1 MSQRLVA
8 LNDVLGALDQTGP
21 LSSDALARRLRLSKF
36 DARLVLVDAHAH
48 GLVRTN
54 GRGDWAIT
62 DRGRDALTPDVADDR
77 RDEGWWT
84 VTPYWQRLRALG
96 AGARWR
102 EVLHPRYLA
111 RRGLPLAL
119 STIVCAGGVAVA
131 SSRLEG
137 SAGPPV
143 VATTNL
149 KAAAHGRHAHARGT
163 RHRARFSSLSL
174 RHHRRS
180 TLVSTTGQ
188 IHQASGHVVRQ
199 SARPGTSGCHQRRY
213 GLSTAA
219 ARLASSCTPARRGRP
234 HSTAGGFGTSSSQRA
249 PQNTGSGGSGR
260 ALTVPST
267 AGS

>member
-1 MSQRLVA
+1 MSQRFVA

-21 LSSDALARRLRLSKF
+21 LSSDALARRLRLSKL

-62 DRGRDALTPDVADDR
+62 DRGRDALTTEIEDDR
-77 RDEGWWT
+77 PDESWWSLD
-84 VTPYWQRLRALG
+84 PYWQRLRALA

-111 RRGLPLAL
+111 RRGVPLAL
-119 STIVCAGGVAVA
+119 GTIVCAGGVAVA

-137 SAGPPV
+137 SAAPPV

-149 KAAAHGRHAHARGT
+149 KAAHGRHAHARGT
-163 RHRARFSSLSL
+163 RHITRFSALSL
-174 RHHRRS
+174 RHHGRS

-188 IHQASGHVVRQ
+188 IHHVSGRIVRQ
-199 SARPGTSGCHQRRY
+199 STRPGTSGCRQRRY
-213 GLSTAA
+213 GLSAA
-219 ARLASSCTPARRGRP
+219 AAQLASNCTAARRGRP
-234 HSTAGGFGTSSSQRA
+234 HSTGGSGTSSTQRA

-260 ALTVPST
+260 GLTVPST